1 MTGKQLRNSILQWAI
16 QGKLV
21 PQDPNDEPASVLLER
36 IRAEK
41 VRLVKEKKIKRDKN
55 ESIIYRGEDNSYY
68 EKMADG
74 TIRCIDSD
82 IPFEIPQG
90 WEWCRLRNVCTVF
103 GRIGFRGY
111 TKNDIVDK
119 GKGAITISPSNMM
132 ENGEM
137 NFNCVSFISWFKYD
151 ESPEIQIAEKD
162 ILVVKTGSSYGKT
175 CVVRGLPEKATINP
189 QIAVLKFNFINPEIL
204 CYILNSPLC
213 KEQFEKYV
221 IGTSIPTF
229 SQEKLSSTLIPL
241 PPLNEQNRLVN
252 IIGDLFGKTDVYCS
266 LKERF
271 DILEDRLQPSLKKS
285 ILQEAIQGRL
295 VPQIASEGTAEEL
308 LAEIRAEKMRLIK
321 EGKLKASALKQESRI
336 FRGDDN
342 KYRQKIDGAEA
353 IIDDRLPFEIPDTW
367 RWVTLGELI
376 LDSTGLSYKKEAL
389 ADKTEPMVRV
399 LRGGNIEEGQMLFKA
414 DDIRISSK
422 YVPDGLYLRKRLFIS
437 PAVSS
442 LEKIG
447 KTALVDQDYTDV
459 VVGGFVL
466 MLSPLYSDDNL
477 GKYLYYFFQTGYYHN
492 YCRTITKK
500 SGQAFYNLSRPKLK
514 ECYVPIPPKDE
525 LPRIISRIEKALAS
539 IMSR

>member
-1 MTGKQLRNSILQWAI
+1 MAFRS
-16 QGKLV
+16 
-21 PQDPNDEPASVLLER
+21 SM
-36 IRAEK
+36 
-41 VRLVKEKKIKRDKN
+41 
-55 ESIIYRGEDNSYY
+55 NSYY
-68 EKMADG
+68 EKMPDG
-74 TIRCIDSD
+74 TVRCIDFE
-82 IPFEIPQG
+82 IPFEIPDS
-90 WEWCRLRNVCTVF
+90 WVWCRVSNIFILNP
-103 GRIGFRGY
+103 
-111 TKNDIVDK
+111 KNNNEDDDMAAFI
-119 GKGAITISPSNMM
+119 PM
-132 ENGEM
+132 EMINA
-137 NFNCVSFISWFKYD
+137 CY
-151 ESPEIQIAEKD
+151 
-162 ILVVKTGSSYGKT
+162 GSSYTYKEVKWKSIKNGYTHFSDGDIAFAKITPCFQNRKSAVFENLPNGIGAGTTELKVLRPYVNTVNPYYLLFFLETPYFVEEASFKGTANQQRIISGYLEGK
-175 CVVRGLPEKATINP
+175 L
-189 QIAVLKFNFINPEIL
+189 F
-204 CYILNSPLC
+204 
-213 KEQFEKYV
+213 
-221 IGTSIPTF
+221 
-229 SQEKLSSTLIPL
+229 PL
-241 PPLNEQNRLVN
+241 PPKAEQDRIVKQVQQL
-252 IIGDLFGKTDVYCS
+252 LPLTDKYES
-266 LKERF
+266 AFEANLRQQ
-271 DILEDRLQPSLKKS
+271 DSINTLLRKS
-285 ILQEAIQGRL
+285 ILQEAIQGKL
-295 VPQIASEGTAEEL
+295 VLQLESEGTAEEL
-308 LAEIRAEKMRLIK
+308 LAEIAEEKKRLVK
-321 EGKLKASALKQESRI
+321 DGKLKKSALTASRI